1 MRLQKHVLTC
11 INEPGIACF
20 VRSCLQHEFA
30 QQYELSIRETHSIDK
45 LLSKG
50 ESDPPDLFILLMNN
64 MFYSYAHGRHRGDE
78 KLNRIKHLLEVI
90 TCLKQ
95 TSHKPVIAM
104 TEWPVS
110 LDSWNEENIKQ
121 AGASFLFSLP
131 LEGSQLSHAARHC
144 LE

>member
-45 LLSKG
+45 LLAKG
-50 ESDPPDLFILLMNN
+50 EHDPPDLFILLLNN
-64 MFYSYAHGRHRGDE
+64 MFYSYAHVAVDE
-78 KLNRIKHLLEVI
+78 KKNRIQHLLKVI
-90 TCLKQ
+90 SCLKQ
-95 TSHKPVIAM
+95 TSQKPVIAM
-104 TEWPVS
+104 TEWP
-110 LDSWNEENIKQ
+110 LAPNLWNEENTKE

-131 LEGSQLSHAARHC
+131 LEWSQLRDAARQC
-144 LE
+144 LA